1 MWKRLLRLWSRA
13 ALLCLG
19 WALTGCQTF
28 GPAELLDAPVM
39 PIAAAE
45 PPTTLTVQEPG
56 DIQYYPS
63 DEPLHLG
70 IEHFNRGHYGLAER
84 YFRDATEKAPR
95 DPAAWT
101 GLAASYDRLGRF
113 DLADRA
119 YKSAIALIG
128 ETTQILNNEGYSH
141 MLRGNLAVARAKLL
155 KAYQLEPNNPTV
167 INNLALL
174 NSSYGY
180 TARAAK

>member
-1 MWKRLLRLWSRA
+1 MRKRLLSFRSRA
-13 ALLCLG
+13 VVICVG
-19 WALTGCQTF
+19 WTLTGCQTS
-28 GPAELLDAPVM
+28 GPGELLDASGALG
-39 PIAAAE
+39 AAAE

-56 DIQYYPS
+56 DVQYYPS

-70 IEHFNRGHYGLAER
+70 VEHFNRGHYGIAER

-119 YKSAIALIG
+119 YKAAIALVG
-128 ETTQILNNEGYSH
+128 ETTQILNNEGYSY
-141 MLRGNLAVARAKLL
+141 MLRGNLALARSKFL
-155 KAYQLEPNNPTV
+155 KAYQLEPNNPTIV
-167 INNLALL
+167 NNLALL
-174 NSSYGY
+174 NSSYNHI
-180 TARAAK
+180 ARAPK

>member
-1 MWKRLLRLWSRA
+1 MWNRLPRLWSRA
-13 ALLCLG
+13 VLLCLG
-19 WALTGCQTF
+19 WALGGCQAS
-28 GPAELLDAPVM
+28 GPAELLDASGA

-56 DIQYYPS
+56 DVQYYPS
-63 DEPLHLG
+63 DEPLHMG

-119 YKSAIALIG
+119 YKAAIALIG
-128 ETTQILNNEGYSH
+128 ETTQILNNEGYSY
-141 MLRGNLAVARAKLL
+141 MLRGNLAAARGKLL
-155 KAYQLEPNNPTV
+155 KAYQQEPNNPTI

-174 NSSYGY
+174 NSSSTYI
-180 TARAAK
+180 ARAPK